1 VLSRLSDDTTGDS
14 TFINA
19 SYIDGLEPKAYIAT
33 AMPHNVTTR
42 KDFWRMAYE
51 QKSKI
56 IMSLND
62 ECEQHNEAYWPKL
75 NAPPVDYGLFMLTTI
90 SDKKLYGSSDSI
102 KRSFLI
108 KWADGKEHT
117 IYQYQYK
124 EWPDMGIP
132 QEKDEF
138 IHWLDDADS
147 LYEDTKINM
156 GPVIVHCF
164 GGVGRTG
171 TFLTIHSALQKMKR
185 RGGNAMQIEQ
195 LLSLM
200 RHERANLVQTAEQY
214 KFCYRILLEFYEG
227 KRALVAALACL
238 KPKD

>member
-1 VLSRLSDDTTGDS
+1 
-14 TFINA
+14 
-19 SYIDGLEPKAYIAT
+19 
-33 AMPHNVTTR
+33 
-42 KDFWRMAYE
+42 
-51 QKSKI
+51 
-56 IMSLND
+56 
-62 ECEQHNEAYWPKL
+62 
-75 NAPPVDYGLFMLTTI
+75 
-90 SDKKLYGSSDSI
+90 
-102 KRSFLI
+102 
-108 KWADGKEHT
+108 
-117 IYQYQYK
+117 
-124 EWPDMGIP
+124 MGIP

-138 IHWLDDADS
+138 IRWLDEADS
-147 LYEDTKINM
+147 LYEDLKSGI
-156 GPVIVHCF
+156 GPIIVHCF